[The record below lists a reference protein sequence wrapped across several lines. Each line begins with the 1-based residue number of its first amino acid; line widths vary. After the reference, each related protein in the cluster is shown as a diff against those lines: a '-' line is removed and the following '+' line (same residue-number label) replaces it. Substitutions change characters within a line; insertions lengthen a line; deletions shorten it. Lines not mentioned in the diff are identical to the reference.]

1 MRRLLVFGSYSA
13 QSSATA
19 NYYLGIYRNLT
30 DLGFEITFA
39 HPGRAASGKSASPNT
54 VTYGALRDIPELLCH
69 RTRPDLVIQQHGQSQ
84 MDWLLSEW
92 LFDSCPAHA
101 QLALWDADA
110 PATLAAMEANALDD
124 LHALLPEY
132 DRVFVAG
139 GGAAAVERYLKCGA
153 SDCHLIYP
161 GLDSTVHY
169 PVAADPELACDLL
182 FAGERSAELEP
193 TLHEFF
199 LMAAQA
205 APEFQ
210 FNLRGA
216 GWESLALPPN
226 VRLIA
231 ATDAAD
237 RNRLYCSA
245 RAVLSLNCG
254 PAERTSYAP
263 PAGLFEAA
271 GAGACV
277 ISNVWDGIASFFEPG
292 CQVLMARNAEDV
304 LDLLRTVDIRLARET
319 GKAMRKRALLEHT
332 YALRALELREV
343 LRHSPSGGSR
353 RERLKQPA

>member
-19 NYYLGIYRNLT
+19 NYYLGIYKNLT

-39 HPGRAASGKSASPNT
+39 RPGRRSAGNSASPNT
-54 VTYGALRDIPELLCH
+54 VTYQALRDIPELLCH
-69 RTRPDLVIQQHGQSQ
+69 RTRPDLIIQQHGQSQ
-84 MDWLLSEW
+84 MDWLLAEW
-92 LFDSCPAHA
+92 LFDSCPAQA

-124 LHALLPEY
+124 LRDLLPEY

-139 GGAAAVERYLKCGA
+139 GGAAAVERYLTLGA
-153 SDCHLIYP
+153 RDCHVIYP

-182 FAGERSAELEP
+182 FAGDHSAELERC
-193 TLHEFF
+193 LREFF
-199 LMAAQA
+199 LAAAEA

-210 FNLRGA
+210 FNLLGA
-216 GWESLALPPN
+216 GWESLSLPPN

-231 ATDAAD
+231 TTDAD
-237 RNRLYCSA
+237 GRNRMYCSA

-254 PAERTSYAP
+254 PAERSSYAP

-277 ISNVWDGIASFFEPG
+277 ISNVWDGIETFFEPG
-292 CQVLMARNAEDV
+292 CQVLMARSSGDV

-343 LRHSPSGGSR
+343 LRHSPSGDR